1 MASMEDALRDIA
13 AWPAYSPTPL
23 IDLSGLATQLGVSA
37 IWYKNEGERFDVRS
51 FKPMGGAYAVSQV
64 IARAAAR
71 ETGVTP
77 SSRDLFGEASRR
89 IAADITVACVTDGN
103 HGRAVAWA
111 AHQFG
116 CKAVVFMA
124 NNVTAEREAAI
135 EALGARVVRSDENH
149 DETGRDLKR
158 QAHAAG
164 WAIIS
169 EGANATEPQIA
180 YDTII
185 GYGALFLEA
194 ASQLGRDI
202 PTHVFVQ
209 TGVGGFAAAAAA
221 MLRQKWPEDL
231 PQLITVE
238 ADNADCVLR
247 SVETGERVSVLGSLD
262 TIMAGLAAGEVSDHA
277 WAVLK
282 HGANACMAIPD
293 DAAVSTMR
301 LLAGGAY
308 GDPPISA
315 GESGVAGLAG
325 AIVALSDD
333 GIRDQL
339 GLDDQSRILTIGTE
353 GVTDASIY
361 RELVG

>member
-1 MASMEDALRDIA
+1 
-13 AWPAYSPTPL
+13 
-23 IDLSGLATQLGVSA
+23 
-37 IWYKNEGERFDVRS
+37 
-51 FKPMGGAYAVSQV
+51 
-64 IARAAAR
+64 
-71 ETGVTP
+71 
-77 SSRDLFGEASRR
+77 
-89 IAADITVACVTDGN
+89 
-103 HGRAVAWA
+103 
-111 AHQFG
+111 
-116 CKAVVFMA
+116 MA